1 MTEKELRQ
9 SYVNAAISYLGCKE
23 SDGLSLITHL
33 DVYKRQATA

>member
-23 SDGLSLITHL
+23 SDGSHKKIIDL
-33 DVYKRQATA
+33 